1 MTSLVEIVPAGNQ
14 LFSVT
19 LEDDQ
24 GTSQHEVAVPDG
36 LAEDLLGDEAG
47 EYSLQDLVLAS
58 LDWRLQREERE
69 DLPDTFS
76 LADLRG
82 VDDFDEQLPQ
92 RVANRA
98 PSTSSTHRQH
108 QPEREAT
115 NADQRLVE
123 QVEREQETGDASRP
137 RTGF

>member
-1 MTSLVEIVPAGNQ
+1 MTSLVEIVPVGNQ

-92 RVANRA
+92 RVASRA

-115 NADQRLVE
+115 NADQRLIE
-123 QVEREQETGDASRP
+123 QVEREQEAGDASRP
-137 RTGF
+137 QTGF